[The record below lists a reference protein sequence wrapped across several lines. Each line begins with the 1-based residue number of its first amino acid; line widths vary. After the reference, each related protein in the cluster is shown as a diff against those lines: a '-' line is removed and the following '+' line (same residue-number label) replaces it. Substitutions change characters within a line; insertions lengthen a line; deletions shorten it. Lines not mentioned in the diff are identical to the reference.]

1 MTVDVGPI
9 KRNELI
15 QNKTAKV
22 CNLLSKGNK
31 TGANLTPKISIL
43 FFTGRLY
50 PPQMSMRVK
59 VSKIRLG
66 HKHFFLLHSLWYS
79 KLLGISEH
87 TRLFNSIYCFDLQL
101 SAYSKAKQLNLRN
114 TLLIRSQD

>member
-31 TGANLTPKISIL
+31 TGANFTPKISIL
-43 FFTGRLY
+43 
-50 PPQMSMRVK
+50 
-59 VSKIRLG
+59 
-66 HKHFFLLHSLWYS
+66 
-79 KLLGISEH
+79 
-87 TRLFNSIYCFDLQL
+87 LFRDNVYQL
-101 SAYSKAKQLNLRN
+101 
-114 TLLIRSQD
+114 